1 MNSVYLVLTQAVNKA
16 PDEFVVRAVDEP
28 LPGFLKSDLNV
39 ESFVKFHPKQ
49 IGLRD
54 ALAIACCYILR
65 YIPSYLAPQNHL
77 ISC

>member
-1 MNSVYLVLTQAVNKA
+1 
-16 PDEFVVRAVDEP
+16 VDEP
-28 LPGFLKSDLNV
+28 LLGFLKSDLNV

-54 ALAIACCYILR
+54 ALAIACCYISR